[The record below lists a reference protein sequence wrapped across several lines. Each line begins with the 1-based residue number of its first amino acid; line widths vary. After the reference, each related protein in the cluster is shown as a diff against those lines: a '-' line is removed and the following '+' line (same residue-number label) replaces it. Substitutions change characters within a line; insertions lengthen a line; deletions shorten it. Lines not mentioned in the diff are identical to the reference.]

1 MIIAWTPS
9 SRTYLEGESLGIVE
23 RMNNMAVAPGSF
35 KCQSGAF
42 PEGVQI
48 AIIADD
54 LTGAMDTG
62 AQFCRGGMLTIVY
75 PDVNAI
81 DDCENS
87 THECGPEVIVI
98 NTGTRGQPPAVAY
111 DTVKTLCCKLQAMGV
126 RCVYKKVDSTLRGN
140 IGSELDAVM
149 DSWNVDIACVAPAFP
164 AMGRVTVGGDQLL
177 HGKPIEATEMASDI
191 LAPVHD
197 SHVPTLLSAQ
207 SRRKVAH
214 IPLHCV
220 REGVDK
226 LVVSMRDAASRGF
239 EILVIDSV
247 TQTDLADVARA
258 VAETHM
264 PAVMC
269 GSAGLAHALPQMLG
283 FAGKHSKT
291 VSSPERT
298 VVVVSG
304 SRSQVT
310 RGQIEYLKERIQ
322 IKQFDLGLGTKPDMS
337 IPELEELG
345 TSMVDDMTQALA
357 NGDDIVISPSSGSGP
372 PDAGGK
378 PLDADDVAMSIAI
391 ARVLGTITMKVLES
405 ASVHGLVLTGG
416 DTAADVCER
425 LRVPR
430 IALTDEILPGMPV
443 GSVVGG
449 PFDGLILVTKG
460 GAFGDDDALLTAV
473 RYIKGTD

>member
-1 MIIAWTPS
+1 
-9 SRTYLEGESLGIVE
+9 
-23 RMNNMAVAPGSF
+23 MAVGPGSF
-35 KCQSGAF
+35 KCQNGGF
-42 PEGVQI
+42 RKGVQI

-62 AQFCRGGMLTIVY
+62 AQFCREGMLTIVY

-81 DDCENS
+81 ENCENS
-87 THECGPEVIVI
+87 GHEYGPEVIVI
-98 NTGTRGQPPAVAY
+98 NTGTRGEPPSVAY
-111 DTVKTLCCKLQAMGV
+111 NTVKTLCYKLQGMGV

-164 AMGRVTVGGDQLL
+164 AMGRITVGGNQLL

-207 SRRKVAH
+207 SRRKIVH
-214 IPLHCV
+214 IPLQCV
-220 REGVDK
+220 REGMDK
-226 LVVSMRDAASRGF
+226 LVACIRDAASRGF

-247 TQTDLADVARA
+247 TQTDLTEVARA

-283 FAGKHSKT
+283 FAKKHSKA
-291 VSSPERT
+291 VSSSERT

-310 RGQIEYLKERIQ
+310 RRQIEYLKERIQ
-322 IKQFDLGLGTKPDMS
+322 IKQFDLGLGAKPDMS

-345 TSMVDDMTQALA
+345 TNMIDDMIQALV
-357 NGDDIVISPSSGSGP
+357 NGDDIVVSPSSGSGP
-372 PDAGGK
+372 TDAGGK
-378 PLDADDVAMSIAI
+378 PLNADGVEMSIAI
-391 ARVLGTITMKVLES
+391 ARVLGTITGKVLES
-405 ASVHGLVLTGG
+405 ADVHGLVLTGG
-416 DTAADVCER
+416 DTAAGVCER

-430 IALTDEILPGMPV
+430 VALIDEILPGMPV
-443 GSVVGG
+443 GSVIGG

-460 GAFGDDDALLTAV
+460 GAFGDEDALLKAV
-473 RYIKGTD
+473 RYMKGTD